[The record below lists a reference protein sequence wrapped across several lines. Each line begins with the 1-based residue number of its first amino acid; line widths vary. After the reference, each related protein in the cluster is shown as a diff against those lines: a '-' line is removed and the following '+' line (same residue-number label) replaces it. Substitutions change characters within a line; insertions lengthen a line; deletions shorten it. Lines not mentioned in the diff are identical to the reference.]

1 MRMIMSLVAVAG
13 ISIVLGCPALA
24 AAPVK
29 PGAKDRCQVCGM
41 FVAPFPTWLAVAE
54 LKDGRRFYFDGPKD
68 LFIFAFDVPGYL
80 PGGSRA
86 DIARLQVTE
95 YYSAK
100 LLPVEAVLFVVGS
113 DVLGPMGQEL
123 VPVEG
128 TEKARTFRRDHGGT
142 KLLRYDGNGLV
153 EITER

>member
-1 MRMIMSLVAVAG
+1 MILSLVAIAG
-13 ISIVLGCPALA
+13 VLLSLEFPSWA

-29 PGAKDRCQVCGM
+29 PGTKDRCQVCGM

-54 LKDGRRFYFDGPKD
+54 LKDGRHFYFDGPKD
-68 LFIFAFDVPGYL
+68 LFIFAFDIPTYL

-86 DIARLQVTE
+86 DVVRLLVTE

-100 LLPVEAVLFVVGS
+100 LLPVEAVVFVVGS

-128 TEKARTFRRDHGGT
+128 EEKARTFRRDHGGT
-142 KLLRYDGNGLV
+142 KFLRYDGNGLV
-153 EITER
+153 EVLEH